1 MDFFSQ
7 YAILNSICFEGR
19 ERSSVGMKVLFC
31 NIAFMKYYRGAMP
44 GVDMPVNLST
54 RSKAAADAVEQ
65 FNFSPC
71 DMDGED
77 VCLGYFSSKAS
88 GEKNSNQ
95 THIEKIPG
103 VDADADVAEDV
114 LVIWCA
120 KKEGND
126 SRTVVVGWYKH
137 AKVYRYLQ
145 EAIFGDEDNEFH
157 QLYNVSAKAEDC
169 VLLPV
174 GERSRYTRWN
184 VPKKKGS
191 NGPAFGFGTSNVWF
205 ATEELAQ
212 EFVDEMRKRID
223 DYYEDNLMYESI

>member
-1 MDFFSQ
+1 
-7 YAILNSICFEGR
+7 
-19 ERSSVGMKVLFC
+19 MKILFC

-54 RSKAAADAVEQ
+54 RSKSAVDAIEQ

-71 DMDGED
+71 NMEGED
-77 VCLGYFSSKAS
+77 VCLGFFSSKNGA
-88 GEKNSNQ
+88 EKNSQ
-95 THIEKIPG
+95 TRIEKIPG
-103 VDADADVAEDV
+103 VSADADVAEDV
-114 LVIWCA
+114 LVVWCA

-137 AKVYRYLQ
+137 ATVYRYLQ
-145 EAIFGDEDNEFH
+145 EAIFGEGDNEFH

-184 VPKKKGS
+184 IPRKKGS

-205 ATEELAQ
+205 ATEELAKD
-212 EFVDEMRKRID
+212 FVDGMKARID
-223 DYYEDNLMYESI
+223 DYCEENLMEQEMPV